1 MIIFRFRKWWVR
13 TKYIAVFVILTFV
26 LYELFRIVGG
36 WIEPA
41 GRYREPVGKALKVF
55 SYDESVLEPR
65 TAMERLLFFYN
76 YGE

>member
-1 MIIFRFRKWWVR
+1 MMIIRFRKWWVR
-13 TKYIAVFVILTFV
+13 TKYIAVFVILTVV

-41 GRYREPVGKALKVF
+41 GRYKEPMGKALKVF
-55 SYDESVLEPR
+55 SQDES
-65 TAMERLLFFYN
+65 AMEPKTAIERLMFFYK